1 MAETYS
7 SEAVKEFALQKLRLT
22 PDTLGKSREDV
33 PSVIS
38 AIGGLQYGGHKIELF
53 NRFKNFKAEWFDYWY
68 EKHALIEGHVLRGA
82 LRIAT
87 VDEYPYYFKATRTVA
102 SRRKYQKCPASQ
114 SRNHLTALNF
124 ISSTGPY
131 TPSEFAKQFSA
142 KYTQLKGVSKKLLYD
157 LYNYGKVARMG
168 RKNQKP
174 LFHALEKLPYK
185 LDLSH
190 PSEKK
195 AKAWLFQ
202 KCLST
207 FGPFSPKDVA
217 HWIGWNLTETKETL
231 KELLEQEKVVAVKV
245 NDCSET
251 LYARV
256 EDLPELDSIEKNLP
270 EHSQVKILFND
281 DALLLGCY
289 RRLKQR
295 FGYNWRY
302 PQFSEG
308 IVWKAAILYGRE
320 LIGEAIVDMYARSA
334 TLTVKKLLLRKEYAV
349 KNVLRKITDEFA
361 RHAEFENKNLSTV
374 APTAIHQTWQRFY

>member
-190 PSEKK
+190 LSEKK